1 MPTAARPEPRG
12 SGEPELVWLASA
24 RSKSKGIHPLSE
36 SEEGAGTHPAPR
48 PSSVRS
54 LWQTRRSIARRQQR
68 AVCRRVPRR
77 LQGQHALVG
86 AARPRAGT
94 VGEGG
99 HVGPVDE
106 HVDLVEHGADGGLPF
121 GLSAEGPVGVSAVAQ
136 DVATA
141 ARAEGEYKGEQPIR
155 LRERFASEHR
165 HPVSRVRR
173 IEQLNGQ
180 TVHRHGDAAVRVPG
194 LGRDASSYHQSGSIY
209 RRALRDR
216 WRLHVATR
224 RRPFGDGDR
233 SAKPVPALACVALR
247 RPMQAWTG
255 RGEIRRR
262 TDRRPARRS
271 GLPCGW
277 RAGRGRRSPLATGLS
292 RTAGTGR

>member
-1 MPTAARPEPRG
+1 MGGILVVGQPGPSDTTAPRAARFDRRDRADRLSCG
-12 SGEPELVWLASA
+12 A
-24 RSKSKGIHPLSE
+24 RR
-36 SEEGAGTHPAPR
+36 AVPR
-48 PSSVRS
+48 PGGF
-54 LWQTRRSIARRQQR
+54 Q
-68 AVCRRVPRR
+68 C
-77 LQGQHALVG
+77 QHALVSAACPGTG
-86 AARPRAGT
+86 A

-99 HVGPVDE
+99 HVGAVDE
-106 HVDLVEHGADGGLPF
+106 HVDLVERGADRWLLLRPAPE
-121 GLSAEGPVGVSAVAQ
+121 LREGVAAVAK
-136 DVATA
+136 DMATA
-141 ARAEGEYKGEQPIR
+141 ARAERAYEAQQCVRLGEGLAPQDAHPIPLVGGVEQCFSDAVHWDQ
-155 LRERFASEHR
+155 EA
-165 HPVSRVRR
+165 
-173 IEQLNGQ
+173 
-180 TVHRHGDAAVRVPG
+180 TVCVPAIW
-194 LGRDASSYHQSGSIY
+194 RDASSYLQSGSIY